1 MDLTKHLKARA
12 DDNHA
17 APVFG
22 FLAALP
28 HFCGIPEMSNLGKV
42 PRLPSN

>member
-17 APVFG
+17 TPVFG

-28 HFCGIPEMSNLGKV
+28 AFTGIPKMSNLGEV
-42 PRLPSN
+42 SRLSSN